1 MQYCILLQMNMKIEH
16 LGIWVKDLEAMRRF
30 YIKYFDM
37 TSGEKYTN
45 DKKGFSSYFLSF
57 GHSKTRLELM
67 HKTGIN
73 DLGISRGENMGI
85 THFAISLAGKTEV
98 DSLTERLRADNYTI
112 ASEPRTSGDG
122 YYESVILDPEGN
134 FVEIIV

>member
-1 MQYCILLQMNMKIEH
+1 MKIEH
-16 LGIWVKDLEAMRRF
+16 LGIWVKDLEAMRTF

-57 GHSKTRLELM
+57 GHAKTRLELM
-67 HKTGIN
+67 HRTGIN
-73 DLGISRGENMGI
+73 DLDISRGENMGI

-98 DSLTERLRADNYTI
+98 DNLTERLRADNYTI